1 MQRLERLS
9 QIWLSRTIRTRG
21 VYLGLDKV
29 HEFLLIRRACTL
41 LDAGDGGDR
50 SQNREDRGPDVAR
63 GRTVRTGVE
72 RRAGDL
78 GIRLDAVLDGVL
90 RALVRRTA
98 GSMTAR
104 GS

>member
-1 MQRLERLS
+1 MMSALTKMLV
-9 QIWLSRTIRTRG
+9 SRTIRTRG

-29 HEFLLIRRACTL
+29 HEFLLIRRARTF

-50 SQNREDRGPDVAR
+50 SQNREDCGSDVFR

-72 RRAGDL
+72 RCAGDL
-78 GIRLDAVLDGVL
+78 GIRLDAVLDDVL
-90 RALVRRTA
+90 RALIRRA
-98 GSMTAR
+98 GGSMTAP